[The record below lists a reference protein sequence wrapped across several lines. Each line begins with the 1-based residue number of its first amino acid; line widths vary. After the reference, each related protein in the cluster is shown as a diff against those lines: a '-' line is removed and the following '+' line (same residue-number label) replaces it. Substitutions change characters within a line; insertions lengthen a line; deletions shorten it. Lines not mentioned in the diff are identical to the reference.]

1 MADLDTNMNK
11 KLFSENEKKDQ
22 LDQDV
27 SRPDYNAINIVKT
40 EDSKYLESNFYN
52 NIITHRHSSVHVI
65 AFCLYNLGLIS
76 FSFLTFQIILISR
89 VIDSKFILSVFEM
102 SMLISLTFAG
112 IASGMAI
119 NSYYLNSSVTS
130 IKLKVITCSSISC
143 AILLFSVISRS
154 DYLLFLSY
162 TLFSLFLSITFYSI
176 KDYFEVFY
184 LSPAFDSFKSSTICV
199 ITCSTLFVY
208 LNYSQLINNWNY
220 CLIALLT
227 LNVIITILSI
237 FMEDSPTFL
246 FKLREYENLVAL
258 LEKIKEK
265 PLQEGER
272 EGIYEELR
280 KINEIDKAIKVSTIF
295 SDDIRYFS
303 IFYFTITCIISFNL
317 FGMTLIG
324 VNFCYDTFYNIKRS
338 VIQLFYFI
346 IIAVTGP
353 FLGWFLSNF
362 TVVKRKIYILCHF
375 LVMIIFAF
383 LSVFFNNITHFLG
396 GIFVFFSLSLLV
408 IFMKFGWEVYVDPMH
423 KKTNVLFSFTIFF
436 FAMITV
442 LIVNPLY
449 FYNINAALISIIIFS
464 LSGLILTF
472 FIDRDVING

>member
-1 MADLDTNMNK
+1 
-11 KLFSENEKKDQ
+11 
-22 LDQDV
+22 
-27 SRPDYNAINIVKT
+27 
-40 EDSKYLESNFYN
+40 
-52 NIITHRHSSVHVI
+52 
-65 AFCLYNLGLIS
+65 
-76 FSFLTFQIILISR
+76 
-89 VIDSKFILSVFEM
+89 
-102 SMLISLTFAG
+102 
-112 IASGMAI
+112 
-119 NSYYLNSSVTS
+119 
-130 IKLKVITCSSISC
+130 
-143 AILLFSVISRS
+143 
-154 DYLLFLSY
+154 
-162 TLFSLFLSITFYSI
+162 
-176 KDYFEVFY
+176 
-184 LSPAFDSFKSSTICV
+184 
-199 ITCSTLFVY
+199 
-208 LNYSQLINNWNY
+208 
-220 CLIALLT
+220 
-227 LNVIITILSI
+227 
-237 FMEDSPTFL
+237 MEDSPTFL